1 MIRSLGSGYCG
12 RGGRGLNIENC
23 RLKNGDSDGRLG
35 TEEGRPWTVD
45 GGRGGCLFVVMSI
58 RCTVSA
64 SGASGVFCGV
74 SPPVRNG
81 TL

>member
-35 TEEGRPWTVD
+35 TEEGRRVTEDRRPRM
-45 GGRGGCLFVVMSI
+45 GRVLKCV
-58 RCTVSA
+58 
-64 SGASGVFCGV
+64 
-74 SPPVRNG
+74 
-81 TL
+81 